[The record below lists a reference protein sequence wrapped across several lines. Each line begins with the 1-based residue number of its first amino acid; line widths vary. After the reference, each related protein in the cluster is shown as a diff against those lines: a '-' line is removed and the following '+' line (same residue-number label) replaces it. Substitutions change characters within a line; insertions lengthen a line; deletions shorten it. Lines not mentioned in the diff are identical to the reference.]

1 VKKLLTPEDLSD
13 ILQVKLSTIY
23 YWTHIG
29 KIPFMKIGKALRFR
43 EDEILIWLR
52 KKEVK
57 NRHRQITEL

>member
-1 VKKLLTPEDLSD
+1 MLKLLTPEDLSK

-29 KIPFMKIGKALRFR
+29 EIPFLKIGKALRFR
-43 EDEILIWLR
+43 EDEIISWLK

-57 NRHRQITEL
+57 NKHTHITEL

>member
-1 VKKLLTPEDLSD
+1 LKKLLTPEDLSD

-29 KIPFMKIGKALRFR
+29 EIPFLKIGKALRFR

-52 KKEVK
+52 KKEAK
-57 NRHRQITEL
+57 NRHRRITEL